1 MAAVLITVSAWVSR
15 LTAIIVTA
23 RMVTVIMGIA
33 LMDTGLI
40 MDISLMDIID
50 TAPEI
55 TVGEAAIRA
64 AAAAGVA
71 AVARGSAEEALA
83 A

>member
-1 MAAVLITVSAWVSR
+1 
-15 LTAIIVTA
+15 
-23 RMVTVIMGIA
+23 MVTVMGIA
-33 LMDTGLI
+33 LMDTVLI
-40 MDISLMDIID
+40 MDISLMGTID

-55 TVGEAAIRA
+55 TVGEAAIGA
-64 AAAAGVA
+64 AAAAEA

>member
-1 MAAVLITVSAWVSR
+1 
-15 LTAIIVTA
+15 
-23 RMVTVIMGIA
+23 MVTVIMGIA

-40 MDISLMDIID
+40 MDISLMGTID

-55 TVGEAAIRA
+55 TVGEVAIGA

>member
-1 MAAVLITVSAWVSR
+1 
-15 LTAIIVTA
+15 
-23 RMVTVIMGIA
+23 MVTVIMDIA

-55 TVGEAAIRA
+55 TVGEAAIEA
-64 AAAAGVA
+64 AAAAEA
-71 AVARGSAEEALA
+71 AVVARGSVEEALA